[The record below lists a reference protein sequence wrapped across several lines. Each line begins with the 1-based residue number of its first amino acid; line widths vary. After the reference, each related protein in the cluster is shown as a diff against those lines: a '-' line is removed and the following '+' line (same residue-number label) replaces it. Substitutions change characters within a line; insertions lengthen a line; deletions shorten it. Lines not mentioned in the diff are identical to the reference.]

1 MKTLITLCTYNE
13 VDNLRELIPELLSLV
28 PAASK
33 PTPGPWMRLEAGQR
47 SLAPVLDFALEIE

>member
-28 PAASK
+28 PATNILVIDDNSPDGTGMLVAEMAK
-33 PTPGPWMRLEAGQR
+33 Q
-47 SLAPVLDFALEIE
+47 DD